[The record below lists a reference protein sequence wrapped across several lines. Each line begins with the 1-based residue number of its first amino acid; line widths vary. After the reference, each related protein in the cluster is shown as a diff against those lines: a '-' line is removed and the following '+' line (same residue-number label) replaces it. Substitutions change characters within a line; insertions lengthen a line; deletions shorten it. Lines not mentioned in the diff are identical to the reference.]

1 MLRHKIFSV
10 ALLLISTSV
19 LAHDHPWPPPIAAI
33 NITDIG
39 LRVSPVT
46 CSGTADVYVDRKSYG
61 TVSSWVEGNHLQI
74 TNVSSKVITKML
86 VEVRWQDIHGEGTSV
101 IRYDLDFTDPTDSIQ
116 PGGSWKTSGAHAPGP
131 KVNHKA
137 ADFDSLPANAPK
149 LRAHAL
155 SVTFSDGT
163 SYSESPDDKER
174 PW

>member
-1 MLRHKIFSV
+1 MKYAALAF
-10 ALLLISTSV
+10 ALLLISFPL
-19 LAHDHPWPPPIAAI
+19 LAHDHPWPPPIATI
-33 NITDIG
+33 NISDIG
-39 LRVSPVT
+39 LRISPVT
-46 CSGTADVYVDRKSYG
+46 CSGTADVYVDRKSDG

-86 VEVRWQDIHGEGTSV
+86 VEVRWQDVHGESTSV
-101 IRYDLDFTDPTDSIQ
+101 IRYDLDFTDPTGSLQ
-116 PGGSWKTSGAHAPGP
+116 PGGSWKTSGGHASGP

-137 ADFDSLPANAPK
+137 ADFDGLPAVAPK